1 MILSVDSIDILIYI
15 YSDIKPDEILID
27 KECHIK
33 INDFDLA
40 KISKKTFFP
49 FIAKDSPIPQR
60 IINFILLLLLISN

>member
-40 KISKKTFFP
+40 KISKKLF
-49 FIAKDSPIPQR
+49 SH
-60 IINFILLLLLISN
+60 L